1 MRRAFAA
8 ASLLAS
14 MSVTFVAG
22 CTGGTESGPLGISGE
37 AATEDDEP
45 QASDGGPDDSRATD
59 ASRDVRDGHAEA
71 SPSRDGTVVDGAPE
85 AGRDGAPREASG
97 DVGAKDGAAD
107 ATDARPVDGGGS
119 DSPASG

>member
-8 ASLLAS
+8 ASLIAS
-14 MSVTFVAG
+14 MSLALVAG
-22 CTGGTESGPLGISGE
+22 CTGDTETGPLGISGE

-45 QASDGGPDDSRATD
+45 QAADGGLDDSRATD

-71 SPSRDGTVVDGAPE
+71 SASRDGTLVDGAPE
-85 AGRDGAPREASG
+85 VGRDGAPREARG

-107 ATDARPVDGGGS
+107 AVDARPVDGGGT
-119 DSPASG
+119 DSPATG